1 MLLINKS
8 LKQINELINRDLS
21 FLVQGLRS
29 NKISLNTSKT
39 DTLIFRPKGKSITE
53 HRNFRISGEKINT
66 SSTANYL
73 EVLLHENLQW
83 QTHIDSLVT
92 KLSRAV
98 GILSKIRYYVPKYLL
113 KTIYFS
119 IVNSHMIY
127 TCLGSK

>member
-21 FLVQGLRS
+21 FIVQGLRS

-53 HRNFRISGEKINT
+53 HRNFRIIGEKINT